1 MLTLNKSL
9 ESWDTTEFKKV
20 IKAELENL
28 AKGTLPLQ
36 QATNQGG
43 IVDDT
48 NISALINHCS
58 ENETSIQ
65 IKVGIFFNEIVA
77 GCNCDDDP
85 ASDNTY
91 CELLVNIDKNSAETT
106 FALI

>member
-9 ESWDTTEFKKV
+9 DSWGSKNFTKTL
-20 IKAELENL
+20 KAELESL

-36 QATNQGG
+36 LATTQGG
-43 IVDDT
+43 IVDDS

-58 ENETSIQ
+58 EDEASIQ

-91 CELLVNIDKNSAETT
+91 CELLVSIDKISAETT
-106 FALI
+106 FTLS